1 MTNILDKKICLVYY
15 DDDWYKNKS
24 VKGKIM
30 PKQESFQKAVGT
42 VKTAGFKAGVKKL
55 NVVNFA
61 EEFKKRDIDIVNS
74 GLEK

>member
-1 MTNILDKKICLVYY
+1 
-15 DDDWYKNKS
+15 
-24 VKGKIM
+24 M